1 MHDVIYLYNA
11 QKKIYGLRG
20 FYELSWR
27 SEASMFDTILKTNN
41 FWSVQIDVFF
51 FLNLMSNE
59 QQLID
64 RWFFIKFS
72 DVRIESTTK
81 SNLLI

>member
-1 MHDVIYLYNA
+1 MP
-11 QKKIYGLRG
+11 KKKKYGLRG

-27 SEASMFDTILKTNN
+27 SEESMFDTILKTNN

-72 DVRIESTTK
+72 DVRIEWTTK

>member
-1 MHDVIYLYNA
+1 MP
-11 QKKIYGLRG
+11 KKKNGLRG

-27 SEASMFDTILKTNN
+27 SEESMFDTILKTNN

>member
-1 MHDVIYLYNA
+1 MP
-11 QKKIYGLRG
+11 KKKNGLRG

-27 SEASMFDTILKTNN
+27 SEESMFDTILKTNN

-64 RWFFIKFS
+64 RWFFIKFI